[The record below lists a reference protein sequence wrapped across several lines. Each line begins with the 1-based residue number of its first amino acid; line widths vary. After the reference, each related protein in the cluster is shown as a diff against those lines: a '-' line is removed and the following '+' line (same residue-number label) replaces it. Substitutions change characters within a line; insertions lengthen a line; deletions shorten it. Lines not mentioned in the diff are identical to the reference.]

1 VTRWLFAVAVAAFT
15 LVGTSEIV
23 AQSDSH
29 IGVWKLNLAKS
40 KSTPPPPNPPP
51 QSVVRTYQAFEGDG
65 IKATFVTVSAD
76 GKQSTSTYSAHFDGK
91 EYPITG
97 GGNLTAIAMKRV
109 DANTWS
115 TVTKGPKTV
124 ITGTN
129 TVSKDGKTMTWSYTG
144 TNAQGQPVSVVQ
156 IFEKQ

>member
-1 VTRWLFAVAVAAFT
+1 VTRWLSVAVAVLT
-15 LVGTSEIV
+15 LSSTSGIV
-23 AQSDSH
+23 AQSDPH

-40 KSTPPPPNPPP
+40 KVTPPPTNPPP
-51 QSVVRTYQAFEGDG
+51 QSVVRTYEAFEGDG
-65 IKATFVTVSAD
+65 IKATFVTLSAD
-76 GKQSTSTYSAHFDGK
+76 GKQSTSTFSAHFDGK
-91 EYPITG
+91 EYAITG
-97 GGNLTAIAMKRV
+97 GGNVTAIAMKRS

-115 TVTKGPKTV
+115 TVTKGPKVT

>member
-1 VTRWLFAVAVAAFT
+1 MTRWLFVAVAVLALGGSST
-15 LVGTSEIV
+15 VV
-23 AQSDSH
+23 AQSDPH

-40 KSTPPPPNPPP
+40 KATPPNTNPPP
-51 QSVVRTYQAFEGDG
+51 QSVVRTYEAFEGDG

-76 GKQSTSTYSAHFDGK
+76 GKQTSSTFSVHFDGK

-97 GGNLTAIAMKRV
+97 AGNVTSIAMKRS

-115 TVTKGPKTV
+115 TTTKGPKTL

-129 TVSKDGKTMTWSYTG
+129 TVSKDGKTITWSFKT